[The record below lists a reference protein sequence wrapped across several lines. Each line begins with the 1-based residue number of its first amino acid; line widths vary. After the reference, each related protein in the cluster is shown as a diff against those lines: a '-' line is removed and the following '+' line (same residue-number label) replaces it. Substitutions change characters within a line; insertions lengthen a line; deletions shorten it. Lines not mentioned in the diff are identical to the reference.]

1 MTEQV
6 VKKDEYKFSRI
17 LYIIEAA
24 LEYFVAM
31 AVSGIYLAKM
41 TAYIG
46 IPDSVTGVLSS
57 FVSLG
62 CGFQIIA
69 IFLAHKKPVKRWV
82 TALHLISQLI
92 FTLLYFVPVF
102 DCSTTLKTVI
112 FAVCLLSARIV
123 DNIVN
128 SPKINWYM
136 SLVEDKKRGRFTANK
151 EIVSLLGGMVFS
163 YFMGSMIDRFEAKG
177 DMQTA
182 FIVGGLTV
190 FILCCLHTAT
200 LLFSKEKPA
209 ENTEKVSIWKE
220 IQELLKDKTLF
231 KVVLIS
237 VLWNIAHFV
246 TTPFLS
252 TYQTKELNFT
262 TKFASIIVMA
272 GSFFRVLCS
281 KPLGRYA
288 DKHSFTKMLIICYI
302 VEALS
307 FALGVFIVPSN
318 GKVMYTLHH
327 LLYVGGMAGINSAVI
342 NLIYDYVD
350 AKRRTSALALKQTL
364 AGTAGFLTTLAV
376 SPLVSRI
383 QENGNMLFG
392 IPVYAQ
398 QVLSLI
404 SFILT
409 LGLLV
414 YMLTV
419 IRKIKK

>member
-1 MTEQV
+1 
-6 VKKDEYKFSRI
+6 
-17 LYIIEAA
+17 
-24 LEYFVAM
+24 
-31 AVSGIYLAKM
+31 
-41 TAYIG
+41 
-46 IPDSVTGVLSS
+46 
-57 FVSLG
+57 
-62 CGFQIIA
+62 
-69 IFLAHKKPVKRWV
+69 
-82 TALHLISQLI
+82 
-92 FTLLYFVPVF
+92 
-102 DCSTTLKTVI
+102 
-112 FAVCLLSARIV
+112 
-123 DNIVN
+123 
-128 SPKINWYM
+128 
-136 SLVEDKKRGRFTANK
+136 
-151 EIVSLLGGMVFS
+151 
-163 YFMGSMIDRFEAKG
+163 
-177 DMQTA
+177 
-182 FIVGGLTV
+182 
-190 FILCCLHTAT
+190 LHTAT

-307 FALGVFIVPSN
+307 FGLGVFIVPSN